1 MVVGVSAACRD
12 STALAA
18 TGVQVVFVD
27 EAGAKQSGALEVL
40 WSTGFEHV
48 SPVRSFG
55 SFRGQR
61 CFQGSWW
68 FATTG
73 EHVGFE
79 SWVERDAVMLLD
91 FDPDVV
97 AVSSQ
102 PFCLRWAGQPGA
114 RRHVPDF
121 FARLADGS
129 AVVIDVRPDELV
141 GADDAEVFAATQR
154 ACAAVGWGYR
164 RVGVAGAVLAAN
176 VRWLSG
182 FRHRRCGNAPAG
194 SELMRR
200 VAAGTTRC
208 WNGDCTPAASTSSH
222 SHPAMPGTCPKPSSR
237 QPRTPP
243 PPGTPKAPRDSD
255 RRDNP
260 VRKTV
265 PST

>member
-1 MVVGVSAACRD
+1 MSSG
-12 STALAA
+12 ALLPAG
-18 TGVQVVFVD
+18 GVQVVFVD
-27 EAGAKQSGALEVL
+27 ESGLKQSGALEVL
-40 WSTGFEHV
+40 WGTGFEHV

-55 SFRGQR
+55 SFQGQR
-61 CFQGSWW
+61 SFQGSWW

-102 PFCLRWAGQPGA
+102 PFCLTWAGRLRA
-114 RRHVPDF
+114 RRHVPDY
-121 FARLADGS
+121 FARLVDGS

-164 RVGVAGAVLAAN
+164 RVGVADPVLAAN

-182 FRHRRCGNAPAG
+182 FRHRRCLNTLAG
-194 SELMRR
+194 SELVRR
-200 VAAGTTRC
+200 VAAGPATVINLAGC
-208 WNGDCTPAASTSSH
+208 AGDRLAVLPALYHLLWRGVLAADLAVAPLS
-222 SHPAMPGTCPKPSSR
+222 G
-237 QPRTPP
+237 RTV
-243 PPGTPKAPRDSD
+243 
-255 RRDNP
+255 
-260 VRKTV
+260 VRAGR
-265 PST
+265 SA

>member
-1 MVVGVSAACRD
+1 VVVGVS
-12 STALAA
+12 TGALLPAV
-18 TGVQVVFVD
+18 GVQVVFVD

-40 WSTGFEHV
+40 WRTGFERV

-61 CFQGSWW
+61 SFQGSWW

-73 EHVGFE
+73 GHVGFE
-79 SWVERDAVMLLD
+79 SWVERDVVMLLD

-102 PFCLRWAGQPGA
+102 PFCLTWAGQPRT
-114 RRHVPDF
+114 RRHVPDY

-154 ACAAVGWGYR
+154 VCAAVGWGYR
-164 RVGVAGAVLAAN
+164 RVGGAGAVLAAN

-194 SELMRR
+194 SELVRR
-200 VAAGTTRC
+200 VAAGPVTLAGLAGC
-208 WNGDCTPAASTSSH
+208 AGDRLAVLPALYHLLWRGVLAADLAAAPLS
-222 SHPAMPGTCPKPSSR
+222 G
-237 QPRTPP
+237 RTVVWA
-243 PPGTPKAPRDSD
+243 GRAG
-255 RRDNP
+255 
-260 VRKTV
+260 
-265 PST
+265 

>member
-1 MVVGVSAACRD
+1 VVVGVSA
-12 STALAA
+12 SALLPAV
-18 TGVQVVFVD
+18 GVQVVFVD
-27 EAGAKQSGALEVL
+27 DAGVKQSGALEVL
-40 WSTGFEHV
+40 WGTGFERV

-61 CFQGSWW
+61 SFQGSWW

-164 RVGVAGAVLAAN
+164 RVGVADAVLAAN

-182 FRHRRCGNAPAG
+182 FRHRRGGNAPGG
-194 SELMRR
+194 SELVRR
-200 VAAGTTRC
+200 AAAGPVTVADLAGC
-208 WNGDCTPAASTSSH
+208 AGDRLAVLPALYHLLWCGVLAADLAAAPLSGRTVVR
-222 SHPAMPGTCPKPSSR
+222 AGRPG
-237 QPRTPP
+237 
-243 PPGTPKAPRDSD
+243 
-255 RRDNP
+255 
-260 VRKTV
+260 
-265 PST
+265 